1 MTSPP
6 ETVRRADAV
15 MTEENMQMLRDI
27 VIGEATLAILNENI
41 RVSWPGI
48 LYKLKSF
55 LRQEKDENR
64 VHALNLAIRDV
75 CGEMKRRGA
84 GQKNIVES
92 WKENSSDEYDD
103 QTWH

>member
-1 MTSPP
+1 
-6 ETVRRADAV
+6 

-41 RVSWPGI
+41 RVSLPGI

-75 CGEMKRRGA
+75 GGEIKRRGA
-84 GQKNIVES
+84 GQKNILES

>member
-1 MTSPP
+1 MTSPAEP
-6 ETVRRADAV
+6 VRRADAV

-27 VIGEATLAILNENI
+27 VIGEAILAILNENI

-48 LYKLKSF
+48 LYKLRGF

-75 CGEMKRRGA
+75 SGEMKRRDA
-84 GQKNIVES
+84 GQKNFVES
-92 WKENSSDEYDD
+92 WKENSSDEYDN

>member
-1 MTSPP
+1 MTSPAEP
-6 ETVRRADAV
+6 VRRADAV

-41 RVSWPGI
+41 RVSLSGI

-55 LRQEKDENR
+55 LREEKDENR
-64 VHALNLAIRDV
+64 VHALNLAICDV
-75 CGEMKRRGA
+75 GGEIKRRGA

-92 WKENSSDEYDD
+92 WKENSSDEYND

>member
-1 MTSPP
+1 
-6 ETVRRADAV
+6 

-41 RVSWPGI
+41 RVSLSGI

-55 LRQEKDENR
+55 LREEKDENR

-75 CGEMKRRGA
+75 VGEIKRRGA

>member
-1 MTSPP
+1 
-6 ETVRRADAV
+6 

-41 RVSWPGI
+41 RVSLSGI

-55 LRQEKDENR
+55 LREEKDENR

-75 CGEMKRRGA
+75 VGEIKRRGA
-84 GQKNIVES
+84 GKKNRGKLEREFIG
-92 WKENSSDEYDD
+92 
-103 QTWH
+103 